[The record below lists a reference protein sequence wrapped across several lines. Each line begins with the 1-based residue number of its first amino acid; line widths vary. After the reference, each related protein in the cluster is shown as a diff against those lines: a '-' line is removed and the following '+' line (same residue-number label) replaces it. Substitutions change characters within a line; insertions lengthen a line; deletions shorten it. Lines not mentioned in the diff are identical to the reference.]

1 MKFTKMHGTGNDYI
15 YIDCV
20 TVPLEAATALSPAR
34 LAELVSDRHFGVG
47 SDGLILIRPSQN
59 ADFYMEMY
67 NADGSAGAMC
77 GNGIRCVAKYV
88 YEHGL
93 TNMTSLSIETPA
105 GIKTVEL
112 TVHNNK
118 VIMVQVDMGI
128 PVLTTGGQNIPLNH
142 TLAEETPI
150 WETLE
155 AEGTRLRT
163 IGISM
168 GNPHTVL
175 FYPSMEEAPV
185 ETLGPLLENHP
196 RFADRTNVEF
206 AVVHSRSQMEMR
218 VWERGSGETMA
229 CGTGAC
235 ACAVAAMLAGYADD
249 TVNVR
254 LLGGNLKIYWDR
266 TSGRVQ
272 MSGPAAEVF
281 TGEIDL

>member
-1 MKFTKMHGTGNDYI
+1 MKFTKMHGIGNDYI

-20 TVPLEAATALSPAR
+20 TIPFESVTALSPAR
-34 LAELVSDRHFGVG
+34 LAELVSDRHFGIG
-47 SDGLILIRPSQN
+47 SDGLILIRPSQT

-93 TNMTSLSIETPA
+93 TNMTSLTIETPA
-105 GIKTVEL
+105 GIKKVEL
-112 TVHNNK
+112 TVHNNR
-118 VIMVQVDMGI
+118 VILVQVDMGI
-128 PVLTTGGQNIPLNH
+128 PVLTTGGQSIPLNH
-142 TLAEETPI
+142 TLAEETPV

-155 AEGTRLRT
+155 VNGGFVRT
-163 IGISM
+163 VGISM

-185 ETLGPLLENHP
+185 ETLGPLLESHP

-206 AVVHSRSQMEMR
+206 TVVHSRSQLEMR

-249 TVNVR
+249 AVNVH
-254 LLGGNLKIYWDR
+254 LLGGNLKIHWDR
-266 TSGRVQ
+266 KSGLVQ

>member
-1 MKFTKMHGTGNDYI
+1 MKFTKMHGIGNDYI

-20 TVPLEAATALSPAR
+20 TIPFESVTALSPAR
-34 LAELVSDRHFGVG
+34 LAELVSDRHFGIG
-47 SDGLILIRPSQN
+47 SDGLILIRPSQT

-93 TNMTSLSIETPA
+93 TNMTSVTIETPA
-105 GIKTVEL
+105 GIKKVEL

-118 VIMVQVDMGI
+118 VILVQVDMGI
-128 PVLTTGGQNIPLNH
+128 PVLTTGGQSIPLNH
-142 TLAEETPI
+142 TLAEETPV

-155 AEGTRLRT
+155 VNGGFVRT
-163 IGISM
+163 VGISM

-185 ETLGPLLENHP
+185 ETLGPLLESHP

-206 AVVHSRSQMEMR
+206 TVVHSRGQLEMR

-254 LLGGNLKIYWDR
+254 LLGGNLKIHWDR
-266 TSGRVQ
+266 KSGLVQ

>member
-175 FYPSMEEAPV
+175 FYPSMEEAP
-185 ETLGPLLENHP
+185 G
-196 RFADRTNVEF
+196 
-206 AVVHSRSQMEMR
+206 
-218 VWERGSGETMA
+218 
-229 CGTGAC
+229 
-235 ACAVAAMLAGYADD
+235 
-249 TVNVR
+249 
-254 LLGGNLKIYWDR
+254 
-266 TSGRVQ
+266 
-272 MSGPAAEVF
+272 
-281 TGEIDL
+281 